1 MSEDHRKHGRGY
13 IVVEMTINDPLRFKD
28 YTALSAPSVH
38 AAGGRYIVADTV
50 PEVLE
55 GEFRAH
61 RMVVVEFETAARARE
76 FYRSA
81 AYQDARQKRLGAAD
95 FRMLLL
101 EGATLPAEV
110 GTVSQLS
117 PLPCT

>member
-1 MSEDHRKHGRGY
+1 MSEDHRKQGRGY
-13 IVVEMTINDPLRFKD
+13 IVVEMTINDPRRFKD

-38 AAGGRYIVADTV
+38 AAGGRYIVTGTQ

-55 GEFRAH
+55 GEFSAH
-61 RMVVVEFETAARARE
+61 RMVIVEFETAAHARE

-81 AYQDARQKRLGAAD
+81 GYQAARQKRLGAAD

-101 EGATLPAEV
+101 EGASLPAEAE
-110 GTVSQLS
+110 TANQLS
-117 PLPCT
+117 SLLCT